1 MKRKIIIVFVL
12 IIAILFGSGIT
23 YSIFRSNTS
32 GSVNQKI
39 AKFVFEAKEVDELNI
54 PLADMYPGVT
64 KDYSFSVT
72 NKQDS
77 KISNVTLNYQ
87 IIIKTYHFMPTVIE
101 LKKVDGKEET
111 LILTCDE
118 SFTRNSNNELVCNSQ
133 VLEMSHNIES
143 LDNYKLVVK
152 FPESYNDEMY
162 KDVVDY
168 IDIAI
173 KSSLLELFLILKLI
187 FSPFQ

>member
-1 MKRKIIIVFVL
+1 MKRRVIIVFVL

-101 LKKVDGKEET
+101 LKKVDGEEET
-111 LILTCDE
+111 LVLTCDE
-118 SFTRNSNNELVCNSQ
+118 SFTRNLNNELVCNSQ

-143 LDNYKLVVK
+143 LDNYKLVV
-152 FPESYNDEMY
+152 
-162 KDVVDY
+162 
-168 IDIAI
+168 
-173 KSSLLELFLILKLI
+173 
-187 FSPFQ
+187 

>member
-1 MKRKIIIVFVL
+1 
-12 IIAILFGSGIT
+12 
-23 YSIFRSNTS
+23 
-32 GSVNQKI
+32 
-39 AKFVFEAKEVDELNI
+39 
-54 PLADMYPGVT
+54 
-64 KDYSFSVT
+64 
-72 NKQDS
+72 
-77 KISNVTLNYQ
+77 
-87 IIIKTYHFMPTVIE
+87 MPTVIE

-173 KSSLLELFLILKLI
+173 KSWQKI
-187 FSPFQ
+187 

>member
-152 FPESYNDEMY
+152 FPESYIDEMY

-168 IDIAI
+168 IDIEI
-173 KSSLLELFLILKLI
+173 KSWQKI
-187 FSPFQ
+187 

>member
-162 KDVVDY
+162 NDVVDY

-173 KSSLLELFLILKLI
+173 KSWQKI
-187 FSPFQ
+187 

>member
-1 MKRKIIIVFVL
+1 MKRRVIIVFVL

-101 LKKVDGKEET
+101 LKKVDGEEET
-111 LILTCDE
+111 LVLTCDE

-173 KSSLLELFLILKLI
+173 KSWQTI
-187 FSPFQ
+187 

>member
-32 GSVNQKI
+32 GSVNP
-39 AKFVFEAKEVDELNI
+39 KFVFEAKEVDELNI

-111 LILTCDE
+111 LVLTCDE

-173 KSSLLELFLILKLI
+173 KSWQKI
-187 FSPFQ
+187 

>member
-143 LDNYKLVVK
+143 LDNYKLVIK

-173 KSSLLELFLILKLI
+173 KSWQKI
-187 FSPFQ
+187 

>member
-168 IDIAI
+168 IDMAI
-173 KSSLLELFLILKLI
+173 KSWQKI
-187 FSPFQ
+187 

>member
-143 LDNYKLVVK
+143 IDNYKLVVK

-173 KSSLLELFLILKLI
+173 KSWQKI
-187 FSPFQ
+187 

>member
-143 LDNYKLVVK
+143 LVNYKLVVK

-173 KSSLLELFLILKLI
+173 KSWQKI
-187 FSPFQ
+187 

>member
-64 KDYSFSVT
+64 KDYSFFVT

-173 KSSLLELFLILKLI
+173 KSWQKI
-187 FSPFQ
+187 

>member
-54 PLADMYPGVT
+54 PLADMYPGVI

-173 KSSLLELFLILKLI
+173 KSWQKI
-187 FSPFQ
+187 

>member
-32 GSVNQKI
+32 GSVNQNI
-39 AKFVFEAKEVDELNI
+39 AIFVFEAKEVDELNI

-111 LILTCDE
+111 LVLTCDE

-173 KSSLLELFLILKLI
+173 KSWQKI
-187 FSPFQ
+187 

>member
-1 MKRKIIIVFVL
+1 MKRRVIIVFVL

-101 LKKVDGKEET
+101 LKKVDG
-111 LILTCDE
+111 
-118 SFTRNSNNELVCNSQ
+118 
-133 VLEMSHNIES
+133 
-143 LDNYKLVVK
+143 
-152 FPESYNDEMY
+152 
-162 KDVVDY
+162 
-168 IDIAI
+168 
-173 KSSLLELFLILKLI
+173 
-187 FSPFQ
+187 

>member
-118 SFTRNSNNELVCNSQ
+118 SFTRNLNNELVCNSQ

-173 KSSLLELFLILKLI
+173 KSWQKI
-187 FSPFQ
+187 